1 MARRRHKKWLV
12 CLLSVMIVLAM
23 MPATAFAQTNVC
35 QIVGGESYP
44 TMEAALENTVAG
56 DTVQLADDFA
66 FTQDVTVAKNITLD
80 LNGKTLTTG
89 SFSIKLNGGDLTIK
103 DSSDGGNGKITGTDY
118 IVDTTNDGS
127 DKVTLESGTLEGTE
141 RTSVIRINR
150 GSNSFEMKGGV
161 AKQAKSNAQNVIAV
175 NGGGVASIIGG
186 RIEGSIQG
194 ISATASTS
202 SIVVGNIPAV
212 PGSQTEVEAAAV
224 YVSAVRSA
232 SANASITL
240 NSGTV
245 GKLLGTFD
253 SEDVFNAWFAQ
264 DVSGVLPVGLL
275 STEVDGHWVV
285 EQLTEEKAVARIGDT
300 LYGSLVAAADALEDG
315 QTLVLLKNYEG
326 TQQIEVTVQQG
337 TIDLNG
343 YSITNTDSGEN
354 GLSLRSNT
362 SSSGDVSIVVK
373 NTGSAVSTISAGVP
387 VYAKSGNS
395 LNPLCVS
402 IEDNIEL
409 NPTNAGDSSVVLDN
423 AAYMEYNDRVAGYI
437 TTGGFLSNNANGKQY
452 VYGTFAKAAENDVNN
467 TAVLLNDYNG
477 TIAVNNDAEYILD
490 LNGHT
495 VRTEGATAIQAN
507 CDDVSLTI
515 KNGTVISAD
524 GTGAEVGIPMSGA
537 SYHNINFTLENVN
550 LTAGGSDDTDYAIV
564 TNGNDTGININI
576 IGGSVTATN
585 LIAIYFPPAD
595 SSLTIDG
602 AAVTGTTGVAVKGG
616 KVTIKGD
623 AQIKGTGEE
632 HDPVASGS
640 GVTDTGDALYV
651 EGNYNR
657 DLTVEILGGTFTSEK
672 GQSVQMH
679 KEHSAAGSKD
689 VTIYGGTF
697 NSDVTEFV
705 YAGLNASNNG
715 NGTFTVTKLA
725 DVYVSGTGND
735 GNSGTNTDNAIKSL
749 ELAQKLVAEDGKI
762 YICGTV
768 AIDSALTLE
777 GVTIERAEGFTGTM
791 ITVSG
796 AAAELTLSGATI
808 DGKNSGSDYAYL
820 LNVVNG
826 VLNIEEGSKLTNNN
840 AAAVCVG
847 ASGTLNMN
855 GGEISG
861 NNASSANAMGGAL
874 LNYGTANLNGGEIKD
889 NSASWGGGI
898 MAFGGSKTV
907 IDGAS
912 VSGNTATAYGG
923 GGIYLYGDGSQ
934 SAAALLEVK
943 SGSITGNIA
952 EYGTGGGIFAHYRY
966 GDVTVKISGGTIKDN
981 VSTYEDIGHAIGL
994 YGDEGSIAYPRLELS
1009 GNPEIEGDIFYQ
1021 NDYED
1026 GYVIHV
1032 TGAFAPAKTI
1042 EINRSNTEDGIP
1054 AVEYAEGLTPNP
1066 DHFYSGA
1073 IFEGLKVEGQN
1084 LMWAEAG
1091 IVYFYD
1097 EDGTTEYKDYRHGV
1111 IFGETIDPA
1120 DVPAPVKSGYTL
1132 AGWQVKGTD
1141 DLWDLASDT
1150 VSGNTRLVAVWTLN
1164 APSVSVSADTLTL
1177 HADASATLTA
1187 LTTHEVA
1194 GVTYTYQWYK
1204 DGAAIDGATAAT
1216 LTAAEEGRYTVKV
1229 TASDGS
1235 KTSAA
1240 AESAPTV
1247 ITKEG
1252 HVYVPTVTPPT
1263 CTEQGYTT
1271 YTCSVCGDSYVDD
1284 YTPANGHTFK
1294 TVIDKPA
1301 TATEAGLQHE
1311 ECEICG
1317 YEKAAVEIPAT
1328 GETDKPSGETPD
1340 ADKPDADKPS
1350 GESPEKTGDVN
1361 DIMPWLA
1368 LLALTGAALAGT
1380 ARLQRRRE
1388 K

>member
-1 MARRRHKKWLV
+1 MARTRHKKWLV

-66 FTQDVTVAKNITLD
+66 FTQDVTVAKDITLD

-118 IVDTTNDGS
+118 IVDTTSDGS
-127 DKVTLESGTLEGTE
+127 DKVTLESGTLEGTKS
-141 RTSVIRINR
+141 TSVIRINR

-194 ISATASTS
+194 ISATTSTS

-212 PGSQTEVEAAAV
+212 PGSQTEEEAAAV

-362 SSSGDVSIVVK
+362 SSSSDVSIVVK

-490 LNGHT
+490 LDGHT
-495 VRTEGATAIQAN
+495 VRTEGDTAIQAN
-507 CDDVSLTI
+507 CDGVSLTI

-524 GTGAEVGIPMSGA
+524 GTGAEVGIPMSGD

-585 LIAIYFPPAD
+585 SIAIYFPPAD

-616 KVTIKGD
+616 EITIKGD
-623 AQIKGTGEE
+623 AQIKGTGEKHE
-632 HDPVASGS
+632 PVASGS

-651 EGNYNR
+651 EGNYSR

-672 GQSVQMH
+672 GQSVQML
-679 KEHSAAGSKD
+679 EEAGVAGSKD

-697 NSDVTEFV
+697 DSDVTGFV
-705 YAGLNASNNG
+705 YTGLQPDANG
-715 NGTFTVTKLA
+715 DGTFTVTKLT
-725 DVYVSGTGND
+725 DVYVSGTGSD
-735 GNSGTNTDNAIKSL
+735 DNSGTNTGNAIKSL
-749 ELAQKLVAEDGKI
+749 DLAQKLVAEDGKI

-768 AIDSALTLE
+768 TVDSDLTLA
-777 GVTIERAEGFTGTM
+777 GVTIERVEGFTGTM

-796 AAAELTLSGATI
+796 TDAKLTLSGVTI
-808 DGKNSGSDYAYL
+808 DGKNNAASDYKYL

-840 AAAVCVG
+840 ATAVYVG

-861 NNASSANAMGGAL
+861 NNASSASAMGGAL
-874 LNYGTANLNGGEIKD
+874 LNYGTANLNGGEIKN
-889 NSASWGGGI
+889 NSAPWGGGI
-898 MAFGGSKTV
+898 MALGGSTTV

-923 GGIYLYGDGSQ
+923 GGLYLYGDGG
-934 SAAALLEVK
+934 ALTFEMK
-943 SGSITGNIA
+943 SGAISGNTAINGSGA
-952 EYGTGGGIFAHYRY
+952 GIYAFQRTS
-966 GDVTVKISGGTIKDN
+966 DVTLRISGGIIKDN
-981 VSTYEDIGHAIGL
+981 ASDPESSGSAILLYSEDADGV
-994 YGDEGSIAYPRLELS
+994 PRLELS
-1009 GNPEIEGDIFYQ
+1009 GSPEISGEVFFMDDFTI
-1021 NDYED
+1021 DYTI
-1026 GYVIHV
+1026 YVTDEFDPVNQIMIYKSDNKV
-1032 TGAFAPAKTI
+1032 
-1042 EINRSNTEDGIP
+1042 GIP
-1054 AVEYAEGLTPNP
+1054 AVNYAEGLTPSLDDFAP
-1066 DHFYSGA
+1066 MGFTFG
-1073 IFEGLKVEGQN
+1073 FKVEGQN
-1084 LMWAEAG
+1084 LVWAEAG

-1340 ADKPDADKPS
+1340 AGKPDADKPS

-1368 LLALTGAALAGT
+1368 LLAMTGAALAGT

>member
-1 MARRRHKKWLV
+1 MARTRHKKWLV

-23 MPATAFAQTNVC
+23 MPATAFAAPEDNFSA
-35 QIVGGESYP
+35 GGQQFADLQSAVS
-44 TMEAALENTVAG
+44 AAAAAGGVVTV
-56 DTVQLADDFA
+56 L
-66 FTQDVTVAKNITLD
+66 QDVSVDTATTVENATVTID
-80 LNGKTLTTG
+80 LNGKKVTLSETV
-89 SFSIKLNGGDLTIK
+89 TIGENANITIQ
-103 DSSDGGNGKITGTDY
+103 DSTAGAGKITGAKNPLLK
-118 IVDTTNDGS
+118 IQKGGQL
-127 DKVTLESGTLEGTE
+127 TLESGTLESTGTIG
-141 RTSVIRINR
+141 TTVSMGT
-150 GSNSFEMKGGV
+150 GSEFLMNGGKLLNSGSGKYNL
-161 AKQAKSNAQNVIAV
+161 QV
-175 NGGGVASIIGG
+175 NGGTATITGG
-186 RIEGSIQG
+186 RIEGGNNAVYATSG
-194 ISATASTS
+194 SAFVT
-202 SIVVGNIPAV
+202 IGNKPA
-212 PGSQTEVEAAAV
+212 GAQQTQEEAERV
-224 YVSAVRSA
+224 YVSALYIGSNTSNVV
-232 SANASITL
+232 L

-245 GKLLGTFD
+245 GKLTSGSFAKGATI
-253 SEDVFNAWFAQ
+253 NCWFEEEIAA
-264 DVSGVLPVGLL
+264 SRLPVGTKLVE
-275 STEVDGHWVV
+275 TDGHYVIA
-285 EQLTEEKAVARIGDT
+285 ELTRDE
-300 LYGSLVAAADALEDG
+300 AAAAIGSDLYMTLASAAASLRDG
-315 QTLVLLKNYEG
+315 ETLTLLQDYEG
-326 TQQIEVTVQQG
+326 DKTIEIDGTYQA

-343 YSITNTDSGEN
+343 FDIINTGDGPALKLHPTYGTKPPAEGERCITV
-354 GLSLRSNT
+354 T
-362 SSSGDVSIVVK
+362 SS
-373 NTGSAVSTISAGVP
+373 NGSSTIAGAQP
-387 VYAKSGNS
+387 LYAMSGNS
-395 LNPLCVS
+395 RNTLLIVVDDSVTLEASGDGAAITLGTSTYLNYT
-402 IEDNIEL
+402 EK
-409 NPTNAGDSSVVLDN
+409 N
-423 AAYMEYNDRVAGYI
+423 AAAIAE
-437 TTGGFLSNNANGKQY
+437 GGFLSTAADGSQY
-452 VYGTFAKAAENDVNN
+452 IYGTFAKAAENDVNN

-490 LNGHT
+490 LDGHT
-495 VRTEGATAIQAN
+495 VRTEGDTAIQAN

-524 GTGAEVGIPMSGA
+524 GTGAEVGIPMSGD

-564 TNGNDTGININI
+564 TNGNDKGININI

-585 LIAIYFPPAD
+585 SIAIYFPPAD

-632 HDPVASGS
+632 HEPVASGS

-672 GQSVQMH
+672 GQSVQML
-679 KEHSAAGSKD
+679 EEAGAAGSKD

-697 NSDVTEFV
+697 DSDVTYFV
-705 YAGLNASNNG
+705 YTGLQPDANG
-715 NGTFTVTKLA
+715 DGTFTVTKLT
-725 DVYVSGTGND
+725 DVYVSGTGSD
-735 GNSGTNTDNAIKSL
+735 DNSGTNTGSAIKSL
-749 ELAQKLVAEDGKI
+749 DLAQKLVADGGKI

-768 AIDSALTLE
+768 TVDSALTLS

-808 DGKNSGSDYAYL
+808 DGKNNAASDYKYL

-840 AAAVCVG
+840 ATAVYVG

-1073 IFEGLKVEGQN
+1073 IFEGFKVEGQN
-1084 LMWAEAG
+1084 LVWAEAG

-1132 AGWQVKGTD
+1132 AGWQVTGTD

-1204 DGAAIDGATAAT
+1204 DGTAIDGATAAT

-1240 AESAPTV
+1240 AESAQAV

-1284 YTPANGHTFK
+1284 YTPASGHTFK

-1328 GETDKPSGETPD
+1328 GETDKPSGETP
-1340 ADKPDADKPS
+1340 
-1350 GESPEKTGDVN
+1350 EKTGDVN

-1368 LLALTGAALAGT
+1368 LLAMTGAALAGT